1 MASSDDFRKLLKAGN
16 INEALAVALSKAVD
30 LKITTWVAPET
41 DDLETGEAKPGHR
54 MRTHLNLIEAY
65 IENEIG
71 DQFIA
76 NGRYRELRQ
85 FHLEQVAEA
94 NKMIQSNLKSLQ
106 KLFEV
111 MVAMRYQAT
120 TPPVIEPESPDVES
134 QLLPSTEQVTE
145 AELVIE
151 PHESAVDNSISSPD
165 TLTQENAAQA
175 QPLPPEVLGSFLIA
189 PTDTQEALD
198 SETDEDDWDDSLLDL
213 LESLPVGPRPGIEA
227 SELQMDEDWSEFV
240 EQRRDSDLDTLDSQG
255 PEDWGILTL
264 EDLEPSSAE
273 AAPHV
278 EASSSQIA
286 EGLEDI
292 VEQERISNPDAL
304 DSQEPE
310 DWGILTLEDLESSP
324 VEAFNSQVDEDW
336 GDIIEQEPEPVASES
351 QMHQAR
357 ETLTSQQSEPSLTQ
371 VAPHIEAFNSQVDE
385 DWGDIIEQEPEPAA
399 SGWQVHQDEGTLTS
413 KELGSPPA
421 ELVPHSEV
429 SSSQVDEDW
438 GDMVEQ
444 EPEPGAS
451 DWQVRQ
457 EGGTLTSKE
466 LDSPPAESTS
476 FIEASNSQV
485 DEDWGWEDMVERD
498 LQTVPDKRVPSLDS
512 LDLEED
518 DEWDDWVVEDP
529 EPLPDEPIAEMDLL
543 GLGEDDDW
551 GDLLEDSDPF
561 AAPPR
566 VNRSASDLEIDD
578 DWDDFSPEELE
589 PYSASRD
596 LEPNV
601 DTGFDLSSSLED
613 LTDSELAVD
622 NHDSKPQ
629 SVSQEHLDAKS
640 KSVQKRVPP
649 PPPPSRLPNQ
659 NN

>member
-336 GDIIEQEPEPVASES
+336 GDIIEQEPEPA
-351 QMHQAR
+351 
-357 ETLTSQQSEPSLTQ
+357 
-371 VAPHIEAFNSQVDE
+371 
-385 DWGDIIEQEPEPAA
+385 
-399 SGWQVHQDEGTLTS
+399 
-413 KELGSPPA
+413 
-421 ELVPHSEV
+421 
-429 SSSQVDEDW
+429 
-438 GDMVEQ
+438 
-444 EPEPGAS
+444 AS

-613 LTDSELAVD
+613 LTDSELAVN